1 MYRKPLSDRLTEAMA
16 RTQRQWELHQAA
28 TSAAAAAGIVEP
40 PAITIAISRQAGANG
55 STIAR
60 AIGER
65 LHWPVYDRELLQML
79 AEKMGVRSSLLEELD
94 ERRTSWLR
102 ECIEAFAAVPTVSD
116 SAYLHRL
123 VETVLTLAAHGQC
136 VIVGRGASRIL
147 PAATTLR
154 VRLVAPQ
161 EHRITVVQK
170 RRGIDVKEAA
180 RWVEDVDRAR
190 SNFVRDNFRVNPAE
204 PENHDLIL
212 NTARLSADECADIV
226 ALALKGMQARTTASR
241 SSAMALAGNA

>member
-1 MYRKPLSDRLTEAMA
+1 MYRKPLSDRLAEAMA

-28 TSAAAAAGIVEP
+28 TLAAAGVAEP

-116 SAYLHRL
+116 SAYLHRM

-180 RWVEDVDRAR
+180 RWIEDTDRER
-190 SNFVRDNFRVNPAE
+190 SNFVRDNFRANPAD

-226 ALALKGMQARTTASR
+226 TLALKGMQARAAPNGEVGR
-241 SSAMALAGNA
+241 QLAFEFE

>member
-1 MYRKPLSDRLTEAMA
+1 MYRRTLSDRLAEAMA
-16 RTQRQWELHQAA
+16 RTQRQWELHPAA
-28 TSAAAAAGIVEP
+28 TLAAAGVAEP

-102 ECIEAFAAVPTVSD
+102 EGIEAFAAVPTVSD
-116 SAYLHRL
+116 SAYLHRM

-170 RRGIDVKEAA
+170 RRSIDVKEAA
-180 RWVEDVDRAR
+180 RWVEDTDRER
-190 SNFVRDNFRVNPAE
+190 SNFVRDNFRVNPAD
-204 PENHDLIL
+204 PENHDLVL

-226 ALALKGMQARTTASR
+226 ALALKGMQARATAPRAPAS
-241 SSAMALAGNA
+241 MALAGNA